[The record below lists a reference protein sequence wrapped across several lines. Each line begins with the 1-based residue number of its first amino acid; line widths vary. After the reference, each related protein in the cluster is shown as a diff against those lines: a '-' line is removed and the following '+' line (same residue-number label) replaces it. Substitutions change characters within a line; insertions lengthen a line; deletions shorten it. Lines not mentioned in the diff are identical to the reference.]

1 MQKNVLWSVLVIA
14 ALGAGIFLIAKYL
27 PNKTAEQNT
36 DTNAEIIPD
45 VSTDIL
51 WNAYTVN
58 GKSGGTVF
66 IYPSDWTFVETTDGN
81 AATPALTGKANGFS
95 VSYPISSNSF
105 DRVDVGG
112 ACPDMMIPEIHSV
125 CINSIWMHTQSEN
138 PKVLSVFNDMKTFVE
153 TGARPN

>member
-1 MQKNVLWSVLVIA
+1 MQKNVLWSVFVIV
-14 ALGAGIFLIAKYL
+14 ALGVGIFLIATYM

-36 DTNAEIIPD
+36 DADAEIIPD

-58 GKSGGTVF
+58 GKTGGTVF
-66 IYPSDWTFVETTDGN
+66 IYPSDWTFMETAD
-81 AATPALTGKANGFS
+81 GKANGFS

-105 DRVDVGG
+105 DKVDVGG
-112 ACPDMMIPEIHSV
+112 VCPEMMIPEIHSV
-125 CINSIWMHTQSEN
+125 CINGIWMHTQSEN
-138 PKVLSVFNDMKTFVE
+138 PTVLSVFSDMKTFVE